1 VIKLN
6 PPKIPQ
12 KSRFFPRKIP
22 SPPKK
27 IFIGNLEGCKDRDT
41 PEFVLNGIIREINRI
56 KATGCD
62 EDELA
67 NSATDL

>member
-1 VIKLN
+1 M
-6 PPKIPQ
+6 
-12 KSRFFPRKIP
+12 
-22 SPPKK
+22 
-27 IFIGNLEGCKDRDT
+27 DT

-62 EDELA
+62 EDELT